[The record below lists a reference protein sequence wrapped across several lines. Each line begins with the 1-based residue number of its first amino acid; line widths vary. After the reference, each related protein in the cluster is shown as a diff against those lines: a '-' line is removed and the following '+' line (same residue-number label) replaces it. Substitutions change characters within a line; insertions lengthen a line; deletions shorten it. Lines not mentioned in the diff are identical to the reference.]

1 MGLYG
6 YRLGCFSFVCKDAA
20 EAKTIKGT
28 VKIICRHTWSNPP
41 KFGSEIAKRIL
52 SNPAYKAQYLKEVKV
67 MSDRIV
73 TMRHALVENLKK
85 VGSKRDWSHVTK

>member
-1 MGLYG
+1 
-6 YRLGCFSFVCKDAA
+6 
-20 EAKTIKGT
+20 
-28 VKIICRHTWSNPP
+28 
-41 KFGSEIAKRIL
+41 
-52 SNPAYKAQYLKEVKV
+52 V